1 MHPLLRTPKQF
12 LIVVGLLWL
21 PLCFWVVFLLSSLV
35 NVTLWEAC
43 IWVAPP
49 MAVELFICLS
59 TWYICKITSLK
70 QWDLLRTIWTHIISA
85 GILSAFWLLLI
96 LVYSEML
103 VVVFKTN
110 VWRALYGDAVPIFFA
125 VGVSLY
131 FIAILGNY
139 LILAIDKNRR
149 TEQEVLKQKLLASQA
164 ELKALKATVH
174 PHFLFNCL
182 NLLGPLMRTST
193 AQAKRIVSQLSDFL
207 LYSLR
212 YEKQEL
218 VTVRDELDHIN
229 NYLGIESVRLGNRL
243 KLRFDIEK
251 KVFGARVLPLILLPL
266 VENAI
271 KHGIGQRIEGG
282 TLSISVKKVSD
293 DGDIHVEITNPYDQP
308 SQPAAVRGEG
318 LGLKTLKQ
326 RISAYYGARGRLVIW
341 KDNKTFKAKLYF
353 PQEKTEKRN
362 RGVEVSNG

>member
-12 LIVVGLLWL
+12 LIVGLLWL
-21 PLCFWVVFLLSSLV
+21 PLCFWVVFLLNSLV
-35 NVTLWEAC
+35 NVTFWEAS
-43 IWVAPP
+43 IWVALP

-70 QWDLLRTIWTHIISA
+70 QWNLLRTIWTHIISA

-96 LVYSEML
+96 MLYSEML
-103 VVVFKTN
+103 VLVFKTN
-110 VWRALYGDAVPIFFA
+110 AWQALYWDAVPLFFA

-139 LILAIDKNRR
+139 LVLAIEKNRK

-164 ELKALKATVH
+164 ELKALKTTIH

-182 NLLGPLMRTST
+182 NLVGPLMRTSRT
-193 AQAKRIVSQLSDFL
+193 KAQTVVSQLSDFL

-212 YEKQEL
+212 YGKQEL
-218 VTVRDELDHIN
+218 VTVQDELDHIK

-243 KLRFDIEK
+243 KLKFDIEK
-251 KVFGARVLPLILLPL
+251 EVLDTRVLPLILLPL

-271 KHGIGQRIEGG
+271 KHGIGQCIEGG
-282 TLSISVKKVSD
+282 TLSISIKKVSD

-341 KDNKTFKAKLYF
+341 KDNETFKTKLYF
-353 PQEKTEKRN
+353 PQGKT
-362 RGVEVSNG
+362 G

>member
-1 MHPLLRTPKQF
+1 
-12 LIVVGLLWL
+12 
-21 PLCFWVVFLLSSLV
+21 
-35 NVTLWEAC
+35 
-43 IWVAPP
+43 
-49 MAVELFICLS
+49 
-59 TWYICKITSLK
+59 
-70 QWDLLRTIWTHIISA
+70 
-85 GILSAFWLLLI
+85 
-96 LVYSEML
+96 
-103 VVVFKTN
+103 
-110 VWRALYGDAVPIFFA
+110 

-139 LILAIDKNRR
+139 LVLAIEKNRK

-182 NLLGPLMRTST
+182 NLLGPLMRTSRT
-193 AQAKRIVSQLSDFL
+193 KAQTVISQLSDFL

-212 YEKQEL
+212 YGKQEL
-218 VTVRDELDHIN
+218 VTVQDELDHIK
-229 NYLGIESVRLGNRL
+229 NYLGVESVRLGNRL
-243 KLRFDIEK
+243 KLQFDIDEK
-251 KVFGARVLPLILLPL
+251 VLGTPVLPLTLLPL

-271 KHGIGQRIEGG
+271 KHGIGQCIEGG
-282 TLSISVKKVSD
+282 TLSISIKKGSE

-341 KDNKTFKAKLYF
+341 KDNQTFKTKLYF
-353 PQEKTEKRN
+353 PQFPKE
-362 RGVEVSNG
+362 